1 MMEEAERVL
10 HSLNVSRETSD
21 RLRLLAELL
30 LKWNPKINLV
40 SKSTIETVWGRHIL
54 DSAQI
59 FDLVSHPVGHWVDI
73 GSGGGFPGLVIAILA
88 MEKDPAQKTTL
99 IESDQR
105 KCAFLRTVLRET
117 GVSGTVLSQRIEEA
131 DPQGAD
137 VVSARALADLSKL
150 CGFAERHLEKQGKA
164 LFPKGVTWQKEMREA
179 EESWS
184 FCHEVITSKSEP
196 EAVILKL
203 GDIRRV

>member
-1 MMEEAERVL
+1 MTGDVDRVL
-10 HSLNVSRETSD
+10 GDLNVSRETSD
-21 RLRLLAELL
+21 RLRLLADLL
-30 LKWNPKINLV
+30 VKWNPKINLV
-40 SKSTIETVWGRHIL
+40 SRSTLETLWTRHIL

-59 FDLVSHPVGHWVDI
+59 FSLIPHPVAHWVDI

-88 MEKDPAQKTTL
+88 AESDSEQKTTL

-117 GVSGTVLSQRIEEA
+117 SVPATVISKRIEAAE
-131 DPQGAD
+131 PQRAD
-137 VVSARALADLSKL
+137 VLSARALADLSQL
-150 CGFAERHLEKQGKA
+150 CAFAERHLQPKGTA
-164 LFPKGVTWQKEMREA
+164 LFPKGVTWQKELHKA

-184 FCHEVITSKSEP
+184 FVYDVVTSKSEP